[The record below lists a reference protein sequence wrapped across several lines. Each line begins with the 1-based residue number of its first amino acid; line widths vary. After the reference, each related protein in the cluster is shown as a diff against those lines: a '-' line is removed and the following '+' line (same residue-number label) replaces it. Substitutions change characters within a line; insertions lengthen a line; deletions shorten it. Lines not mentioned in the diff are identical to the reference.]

1 MQQSLFSRAA
11 GWFFN
16 RPALP
21 PRYSDGWQAQIPPS
35 ALDQGSPTGLATFN
49 RCAALIVGHC
59 VSTEMLVFKGTQEA
73 PQSTAAMVLRN
84 TPKAHLEASFYDMLV
99 LGNGWLFINR
109 VDGVPSSLTQI
120 QAHRMSAVL
129 NGNEVE
135 YQCDGKRIDSNNFI
149 HLMTRNSYSPFIGE
163 GILEQSHQ
171 SASLVI
177 SAVTI
182 ARQLQN
188 NGSYSDMFLATD
200 LNLSADQTRQLREAY
215 NKAAGN
221 AGASGGAVILSNG
234 LKPMTVKELPSALEA
249 DIVKTLEF
257 GVSEMA
263 RVFGIPL
270 SFLSLQNNGQSY
282 NSSLEEARAY
292 YRNTLKALFTRIED
306 ELTRKLCEGEHKITY
321 DISDMILG
329 ASTERAETLSKLLFS
344 GTISVNESRAIMKY
358 SPVAGGDSLGVP
370 VNSIPLQNWLVKD
383 KPQAPKPANDAQK
396 DFEIFK
402 ARKKLL

>member
-1 MQQSLFSRAA
+1 MQKSLFSRAA
-11 GWFFN
+11 GWLFN

-21 PRYSDGWQAQIPPS
+21 PRYNDGWQAQLPPGSLDEGS
-35 ALDQGSPTGLATFN
+35 ATGLATFN

-59 VSTEMLVFKGTQEA
+59 VSTELLVFNGTQEA
-73 PQSTAAMVLRN
+73 STSVAAKVLRN
-84 TPKAHLEASFYDMLV
+84 TGKAHLEAAFYDQLIT
-99 LGNGWLFINR
+99 GNGWLYINR
-109 VDGVPSSLTQI
+109 EGGIPVSLTQI
-120 QAHRMSAVL
+120 QAHRMGAIL

-135 YQCDGKRIDSNNFI
+135 YQCDGKPIKQSDFI
-149 HLMTRNSYSPFIGE
+149 HFMMRNSYSPYVGE

-171 SASLVI
+171 SASLVL

-182 ARQLQN
+182 ARQLQS

-200 LNLSADQTRQLREAY
+200 SNLSSDQAKSLRESY

-221 AGASGGAVILSNG
+221 AGSAGGAVILSNG
-234 LKPMTVKELPSALEA
+234 LKPMAVKNLPSALEA
-249 DIVKTLEF
+249 DTVKTLEF

-306 ELTRKLCEGEHKITY
+306 ELTHKLCDGQHKVSY

-329 ASTERAETLSKLLFS
+329 ASTERAETLSKLLSS

-358 SPVAGGDSLGVP
+358 SPVADGDSIGVP
-370 VNSIPLQNWLVKD
+370 TNSIPLQNWIDKD
-383 KPQAPKPANDAQK
+383 KRQAPKPANDAQK
-396 DFEIFK
+396 DFEVFK